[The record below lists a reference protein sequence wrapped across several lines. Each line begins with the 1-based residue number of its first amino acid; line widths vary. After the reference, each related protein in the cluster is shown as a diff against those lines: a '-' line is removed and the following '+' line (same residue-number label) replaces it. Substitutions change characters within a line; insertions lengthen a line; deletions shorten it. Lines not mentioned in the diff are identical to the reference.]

1 MMTFQNGEVYC
12 GAWLRDLRHGEGV
25 HTFVDGSRYEGQ
37 WENDALHG
45 KGIFYYS
52 DGSVFAG
59 QFDSNK
65 RHGPGA
71 GVLSFAPLSCV
82 VVSACD
88 LSQAASRLKTA
99 TRTKLF
105 SPCSAF
111 FSCGDTCSVTKEH
124 GKTMQNAVTG
134 SFPT

>member
-1 MMTFQNGEVYC
+1 MMTFQNGEIYC

-25 HTFVDGSRYEGQ
+25 HTFVDGSRYEGM
-37 WENDALHG
+37 WENDSLHG

-71 GVLSFAPLSCV
+71 SYCFVCFQIVTLPRMLHVQRRQHVRDYNAIP
-82 VVSACD
+82 VS
-88 LSQAASRLKTA
+88 LL
-99 TRTKLF
+99 
-105 SPCSAF
+105 
-111 FSCGDTCSVTKEH
+111 
-124 GKTMQNAVTG
+124 
-134 SFPT
+134 